1 MPKKTDTR
9 ERVFHAA
16 DQLLAEGVR
25 PTQQNVRER
34 IGTGS
39 LSTINVA
46 LNDWWRHLSER
57 LERRNQHPE
66 LPEAVT
72 IAASKLWDQ
81 ALAYAHHALEQDR
94 AKLARQTTENNEQ
107 IDALRQSIDA
117 LQQQNIRLGVQLDE
131 SRNALHE
138 NERLVTT
145 HERSIIQ
152 LSSER
157 DELRRA
163 LRQADIISN
172 RSEEATSSSQRL
184 LDAKVEAKVFS
195 NRISELEA
203 LLEQKDTE
211 CEQLKQQ
218 LTKQER
224 DSLKQVHRLELVIAQ
239 QDARYEHVL
248 GLLNDCK
255 ADLSLAQKT
264 S

>member
-1 MPKKTDTR
+1 M
-9 ERVFHAA
+9 
-16 DQLLAEGVR
+16 
-25 PTQQNVRER
+25 
-34 IGTGS
+34 
-39 LSTINVA
+39 
-46 LNDWWRHLSER
+46 
-57 LERRNQHPE
+57 
-66 LPEAVT
+66 
-72 IAASKLWDQ
+72 DQ

-94 AKLARQTTENNEQ
+94 ARIAQQAIENNEQ

-157 DELRRA
+157 DELRCA

-172 RSEEATSSSQRL
+172 RSEEATNSSQTL

-203 LLEQKDTE
+203 LLEQKDAE